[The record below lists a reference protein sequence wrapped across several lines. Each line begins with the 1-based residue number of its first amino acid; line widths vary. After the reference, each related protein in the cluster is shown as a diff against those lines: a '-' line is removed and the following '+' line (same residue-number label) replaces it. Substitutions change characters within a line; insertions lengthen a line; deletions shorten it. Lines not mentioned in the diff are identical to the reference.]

1 MMTSRPSSPGG
12 ACPGAGGA
20 SQAGGRAADAA
31 AGHRPSVAGVIRIR
45 LLGRF
50 AVRRDAEE
58 IPLRA
63 FGGSRARQLLRLLAL
78 RRGTLISKDVIAEA
92 LWPVRPPA
100 DASGNIEVLVSRI
113 RRAVGDR
120 TLIQTGPGGYVL
132 ADDGRCQVD
141 AEAFLAAVEAGRT
154 RLAGRP
160 AEALASFRAALD
172 TWGGEPLAEDAYLE
186 WAQEDRR
193 HLSLAFL
200 EALEGAATAA
210 LVTGNPA
217 AAAAWAGQAQA
228 REPLRET
235 SAMLVVR
242 ALAASG
248 DQAGALAAFDS
259 FRRRLAG
266 DAGLDPSPDAREI
279 RQRVL
284 LGRPLPAGP
293 GRRPA
298 SRPAQPLELDDL
310 HWADPASLILL
321 GLILRRAGR
330 VSMVAAY
337 RPDGPAA
344 SFAAAETLGM
354 PGEQVGHITLRPQPA
369 DAIRDLAGDPLPAE
383 VILEQAGCTPLAV
396 TEAVATATGHAAVH
410 RDLDGRR
417 PLRSPGNI
425 AEARAAATAGLRYAV
440 AARLPGRWRELLS
453 VLALLGRPAPPALL
467 AGASGTKL
475 RGVLDALEGL
485 ARAGLAH
492 PGAQGWTLS
501 HELSGQAL
509 AGVLRPA
516 EKARL
521 HALIAQALRD
531 GAAEPAEIAGHLA
544 ASGDRAAAAAAYAT
558 AATRQLERIRDDET
572 LRLAETGLSLD
583 PPRPTRALLLEAR
596 AEAHRRRGRLPQART
611 DLESALGSL
620 DDAPGRSRVLAH
632 LAILEARTGDTAR
645 GDQLAGL
652 AIAEA
657 GGQPHALGEALAA
670 AAIIDLAAGNLTRA
684 ERRSRRARRLVEQA
698 GGSRAGARLLYC
710 DAMACFT
717 GGRLGEAITQLGDLA
732 QLPVTPAEMLR
743 LWSPR
748 ATRGHALA
756 FLAQAQAGLAEID
769 ETLAWARAARHLA
782 VQSECLWHRS
792 EALAILGRA
801 GEAAEAAQEAVG
813 IATCIRHAEWAAA
826 SLRGLGIAWEAAGM
840 ADRAES
846 AYRRSLRA
854 AEGRPLF
861 TAWASARLGA
871 CLARQGRPQDA
882 AAHVDAAVRRG
893 TPLTAY
899 EARWAGAELLAARG
913 DADACRAA
921 AADALRAAQGGGY
934 LILVPRLRVLAES

>member
-1 MMTSRPSSPGG
+1 M
-12 ACPGAGGA
+12 
-20 SQAGGRAADAA
+20 
-31 AGHRPSVAGVIRIR
+31 AGVIRIR

-141 AEAFLAAVEAGRT
+141 AEAFLAAVEAGRA
-154 RLAGRP
+154 RLAGWP

-210 LVTGNPA
+210 LVTGDPA
-217 AAAAWAGQAQA
+217 AAAAWAKQAQA

-266 DAGLDPSPDAREI
+266 EAGLEPSRDAREI

-298 SRPAQPLELDDL
+298 SRLAQPPVLDDL

-330 VSMVAAY
+330 VSMAAAC

-344 SFAAAETLGM
+344 SLAAAAETLGM
-354 PGEQVGHITLRPQPA
+354 PGELVGHITLRPPPA
-369 DAIRDLAGDPLPAE
+369 EAIRDLAGDPLPAE
-383 VILEQAGCTPLAV
+383 VIPGQAGRTPLDV
-396 TEAVATATGHAAVH
+396 TEAVVAVTGHPAVR

-417 PLRSPGNI
+417 PLRSPGSI
-425 AEARAAATAGLRYAV
+425 AEARAATAGLRYAV

-453 VLALLGRPAPPALL
+453 VLALLGRPAPPGLL
-467 AGASGTKL
+467 ADASGTKL
-475 RGVLDALEGL
+475 RGALDALQGL
-485 ARAGLAH
+485 ARAGLTH

-501 HELSGQAL
+501 DGLFSLAL
-509 AGVLRPA
+509 AGTLRPA

-531 GAAEPAEIAGHLA
+531 GAADPAEIAGHLA
-544 ASGDRAAAAAAYAT
+544 ASGDRAAAAAAYAS

-596 AEAHRRRGRLPQART
+596 AEARRRLGSLTQARA

-632 LAILEARTGDTAR
+632 LAILEARTGDAAR

-657 GGQPHALGEALAA
+657 GGQPHALGQALAA
-670 AAIIDLAAGNLTRA
+670 AAIIDLAAGTLTRA
-684 ERRSRRARRLVEQA
+684 GRRSRRARRLVEQA

-717 GGRLGEAITQLGDLA
+717 GGRLGEAITRLGHLA

-756 FLAQAQAGLAEID
+756 FLAHAQAGLAEID
-769 ETLAWARAARHLA
+769 ETLARARAARHLA

-813 IATCIRHAEWAAA
+813 IATCIRHAEWTAA

-840 ADRAES
+840 PDRAES

-871 CLARQGRPQDA
+871 CLARQGHPQDA
-882 AAHVDAAVRRG
+882 AAHVDAAIRRG

-913 DADACRAA
+913 DAGACRAA
-921 AADALRAAQGGGY
+921 AADALRAAKDGGY